1 MEVRMNLEEA
11 ITTAL
16 EYETRIRDLYRDA
29 VAGSADPV
37 AQRVFGALGDDEQR
51 HVVYLRRRL
60 TQWRQSGAITV
71 EALESVLPPAA
82 AIRKAAG
89 RISATLAEA
98 DRTDEKQMLA
108 KALRVEKETSDFYAR
123 MVAQLPGAG
132 REMFA
137 RFLEI
142 ENSHIDAVQFE
153 LDYISGTGYWFDFK
167 EFDMEDG

>member
-1 MEVRMNLEEA
+1 MTLEEA

-29 VAGSADPV
+29 VRASADPA
-37 AQRVFGALGDDEQR
+37 AQRVFGALADDEQR
-51 HVVYLRRRL
+51 HVDYLQRRL
-60 TQWRQSGAITV
+60 AQWRDSGTITV
-71 EALESVLPPAA
+71 EALESVLPPGEVIHKAVGEVAA
-82 AIRKAAG
+82 TMSR
-89 RISATLAEA
+89 E
-98 DRTDEKQMLA
+98 DRSDEKQMLS
-108 KALRVEKETSDFYAR
+108 KALQAEKETSAFYAR
-123 MVAQLPGAG
+123 MVDQLTDQG

-167 EFDMEDG
+167 EFDMEGG

>member
-1 MEVRMNLEEA
+1 MNLEEA

-16 EYETRIRDLYRDA
+16 EYETRIRDLYRGA
-29 VAGSADPV
+29 VAGSPDPV
-37 AQRVFGALGDDEQR
+37 AQRVFEALGDDEQR
-51 HVVYLRRRL
+51 HVAYLRRRL
-60 TQWRQSGAITV
+60 DEWRQSGAITV

-82 AIRKAAG
+82 AIRTAAG
-89 RISATLAEA
+89 RIATTMAEE

-123 MVAQLPGAG
+123 LVARLPGAG

-167 EFDMEDG
+167 EFDMEGG